1 MSQLDL
7 GNPYTHSPDHLS
19 LLKSQGIEGL
29 PWRSRQVDL
38 DGSSHLQFLVM
49 TADEQRVIASGFSVQ
64 GAALAAG
71 RRLQFLARPVE
82 HFSPHLSGASFRTGL
97 DSSGCPR
104 EEVVSADGEIL
115 GASPS
120 GRESACRDAEIT
132 VLSRRAISAL
142 SYEEFVRV
150 AFPVPVR
157 QGRSRGDALTQFA
170 GDESHLRRL
179 LATVYDRSPGAHLDG
194 EKKSEFIT
202 RIRASLAK
210 NCDIGSSDFYSAS
223 IEVPEMKGRL
233 FLVLHQER
241 LSPELAL
248 RYAYKGEC
256 ESAGDVA
263 RKDEPRAIPRER
275 A

>member
-82 HFSPHLSGASFRTGL
+82 HFSPHLSGASFRTGF
-97 DSSGCPR
+97 DSSGGPR

-157 QGRSRGDALTQFA
+157 QGRRLDSVCGGREPPPSIARNC
-170 GDESHLRRL
+170 LRPFSWR
-179 LATVYDRSPGAHLDG
+179 APGRRKEERVHRAHPREPG
-194 EKKSEFIT
+194 EK
-202 RIRASLAK
+202 L
-210 NCDIGSSDFYSAS
+210 
-223 IEVPEMKGRL
+223 
-233 FLVLHQER
+233 
-241 LSPELAL
+241 
-248 RYAYKGEC
+248 
-256 ESAGDVA
+256 
-263 RKDEPRAIPRER
+263 
-275 A
+275 